1 MAEKKASNAPID
13 RVVMVTRNP
22 DGSPK
27 QEGPFE
33 VIGDKANAVAAAAE
47 QLGQIAVSNEDH
59 ARARAE
65 AADTATAAGPSLSP
79 EEEERVK
86 RHQDLMTT
94 AAKQAEAE
102 IGAVHSGE
110 EPAAPPLERSAPAAP
125 ATAKKS

>member
-1 MAEKKASNAPID
+1 MAEKKSNAPID
-13 RVVMVTRNP
+13 RVMMVTRNP

-33 VIGDKANAVAAAAE
+33 VIGDKATAVAAAAE
-47 QLGQIAVSNEDH
+47 QLGQIAVSNDDH
-59 ARARAE
+59 ARARA
-65 AADTATAAGPSLSP
+65 AAAETAGGAGPSLSP

-86 RHQDLMTT
+86 RHQDLMTA

-110 EPAAPPLERSAPAAP
+110 APAAPPLERSAPAAP
-125 ATAKKS
+125 APAKKG

>member
-1 MAEKKASNAPID
+1 MAEKKVSNAPID
-13 RVVMVTRNP
+13 RVMMVTRNP

-33 VIGDKANAVAAAAE
+33 VIGDKATAVAAAAE

-65 AADTATAAGPSLSP
+65 AADTTGAGASLSP

-86 RHQDLMTT
+86 RHQDLMTA

-110 EPAAPPLERSAPAAP
+110 EPAAPPLERSAPATP
-125 ATAKKS
+125 AKKG